1 MFREKLLSDFN
12 FKKFFFKGGFVSFLG
27 WFDNFI
33 DYKNVYINKNNCIL
47 VYFLLK
53 F

>member
-1 MFREKLLSDFN
+1 MFREKLLRDFN
-12 FKKFFFKGGFVSFLG
+12 FKNFVKGGFVSLLG
-27 WFDNFI
+27 WFNNFI